1 MASVAAVDRPGPL
14 EYLPAYF
21 PYSFALPLCAWG
33 AAILWGRPGGLYPRA
48 HARRSLAMGAFL
60 HAGIGYRAGSLMA
73 AACFAGPVLLA
84 VVFLRM
90 PIESEGNSHA
100 DRYLTAHQ

>member
-1 MASVAAVDRPGPL
+1 
-14 EYLPAYF
+14 
-21 PYSFALPLCAWG
+21 
-33 AAILWGRPGGLYPRA
+33 
-48 HARRSLAMGAFL
+48 MGAFL